1 MSNFGYRTEGAC
13 LKAINK
19 RDKKRDRW
27 SFIRKLFHSLSLKQ
41 RVWVT
46 FVLLITI
53 GLTATGSIAYL
64 IASKEIQRN
73 AFHSSQDTVNQ
84 SAQIVNERLKNIG
97 IAVRALMFSD
107 PFKKVIEITQ
117 QKDVS
122 RYYETWSSL
131 QEVFSQVKFN
141 DPMIDSILIAS
152 PIGDFYETS
161 SIRDNTQ
168 PFFDSELYSHF
179 IELNR
184 GYWTKG
190 HTDPFFTD
198 HRQVISLVVEG
209 ISETLTDR
217 ESGVYVVINVKE
229 DDLSDLFMEN
239 LSTTNKQYYFIDSTG
254 EDVNRPKLTTDGLL
268 TKHPEFI
275 QQLTEEMTG
284 SFFYTYEKKPYLV
297 NYSRLEVKDD
307 WMIIGIQSKNDLLA
321 RLNGIK
327 NATTYVILGFIIL
340 SLFIT
345 NNLTYL
351 LLKPL
356 FRLQKLMKRVEEND
370 LTVRFESD
378 FKDEISQVG
387 FRFNRMLDEI
397 KQLIE
402 DVKLREQDKRKAEIK
417 ALSAQMD
424 PHFFYNTLNT
434 IYCKSVLGENDDVNE
449 MILALSQMF
458 QLSLS
463 GGRDLI
469 SLNDELDHVRQY
481 LAIQQK
487 SYENLF
493 VCEFDIDPDSLLCTV
508 PKIIIQPL
516 VENSILHGFQNRM
529 TGGEIHISVRMDEQ
543 WLRITVE
550 DNGTGLEPN
559 KLLADMAYPTT
570 FNKGYALRNIYHR
583 LQLYYGDQ
591 QRMEV
596 GLNSSGGAR
605 IELWLPRQ
613 SEGKDLY
620 EPIS

>member
-1 MSNFGYRTEGAC
+1 M
-13 LKAINK
+13 
-19 RDKKRDRW
+19 KKRDRW
-27 SFIRKLFHSLSLKQ
+27 SFVQKLFHSISLKQ
-41 RVWVT
+41 RVWLT
-46 FVLLITI
+46 FVILITI

-73 AFHSSQDTVNQ
+73 AFQSSQDTVNQ

-97 IAVRALMFSD
+97 IAVRALMFSQ
-107 PFKKVIEITQ
+107 PFKQVVADTQ
-117 QKDVS
+117 RKDAS
-122 RYYETWSSL
+122 HYYETWSSL
-131 QEVFSQVKFN
+131 QYVFSQVKFN

-161 SIRDNTQ
+161 SVRDKSQ
-168 PFFDSELYSHF
+168 SFFDSELYMHF
-179 IELNR
+179 MEQNR
-184 GYWTKG
+184 GFWSKG
-190 HTDPFFTD
+190 HVDPYFTD
-198 HRQVISLVVEG
+198 HRQVISLFVEG
-209 ISETLTDR
+209 VSEFVHDMHT
-217 ESGVYVVINVKE
+217 GVYVVINVKA
-229 DDLSDLFMEN
+229 DDLQDLFMEN
-239 LSTTNKQYYFIDSTG
+239 LSTADKQYYFIDSLG
-254 EDVNRPKLTTDGLL
+254 EAVNGPTLTSDGQL
-268 TKHPEFI
+268 TMHSEFI

-284 SFFYTYEKKPYLV
+284 SFFYSHDSKEYLV
-297 NYSRLEVKDD
+297 NYSRLDVKDD
-307 WMIIGIQSKNDLLA
+307 WIIVGIQSKTDLLA
-321 RLNGIK
+321 KLNGIK
-327 NATTYVILGFIIL
+327 NATSFVILGFIIL

-345 NNLTYL
+345 NKLTYL

-370 LTVRFESD
+370 LTVRFESE

-402 DVKLREQDKRKAEIK
+402 DVKLRERDKRKAEIK

-463 GGRDLI
+463 GGRDVI
-469 SLNDELDHVRQY
+469 SLKDELDHVRQY

-493 VCEFDIDPDSLLCTV
+493 VCYYDIESDSLECTV
-508 PKIIIQPL
+508 PKIIVQPL
-516 VENSILHGFQNRM
+516 VENSILHGFQDRM
-529 TGGEIHISVRMDEQ
+529 SGGEIHISARIDKE
-543 WLRITVE
+543 WLLLKVE
-550 DNGTGLEPN
+550 DNGTGLLPD
-559 KLLADMAYPTT
+559 KLLADIVQPTT
-570 FNKGYALRNIYHR
+570 LNKGYALRNIYHR
-583 LQLYYGDQ
+583 LQLYYGER

-596 GLNSSGGAR
+596 GINEWGGAR
-605 IELWLPRQ
+605 IELWLPRWP
-613 SEGKDLY
+613 EGKETH